1 MKLLK
6 LGLWLVAG
14 MAGLILPACGSGDE
28 DAAAPD
34 KTSELEIRWT
44 PEAPAVEQTV
54 SFSLGGDVVNVR
66 SVLWMFGDGKTAS
79 GGASTPVEH
88 AYAKA
93 GEYVVKAAVTHLSGP
108 MTELSKSLTVNDTE
122 AGMVVSN
129 DFPARMEEVSFSLN
143 HMAGVERVDWDFGD
157 GSDPQ
162 STASASE
169 ILTHAFERD
178 GNFTVRASITYGDGR
193 SESLQHDVEVEGQS
207 LSWACRNFDRSKMW
221 IMAHRGNMQN
231 GYNLPPNS
239 MAAFRACVES
249 GCVDFIETDVQ
260 ITRDGEVICLHDN
273 YLSRFTDYN
282 NYYAGKGM
290 VADYTLEELG
300 QFRLKTTDGKVSDE
314 QIPTLEEV
322 LLEFRGKVWFNLD
335 KCMESDVNIE
345 KVYDVVRRCGCLD
358 RVQFYISDN
367 TDRADWLSQQEVP
380 GILAPHANKE
390 SALTLM
396 TAYENTWMVQ
406 TSTGYVTPSWIAAIN
421 ARALSVTNLL
431 DADGE
436 TFHNGNTTLMD
447 SFVTAGV
454 RMIQCDYPAQMDE
467 YLRGKG
473 KR

>member
-6 LGLWLVAG
+6 WKPGLLAG
-14 MAGLILPACGSGDE
+14 IACALLASCGGGE
-28 DAAAPD
+28 EEPAAPVQ
-34 KTSELEIRWT
+34 SASMEIRWT
-44 PEAPAVEQTV
+44 PEAPAVGQTV
-54 SFSLGGDVVNVR
+54 SFSLGGDVSNVR

-79 GGASTPVEH
+79 GEASAAVEH
-88 AYAKA
+88 TYARA
-93 GEYVVKAAVTHLSGP
+93 GEYLVKAAVTPLSGS
-108 MTELSKSLTVNDTE
+108 MIELSERLTVNDTE

-129 DFPARMEEVSFSLN
+129 DFPARHETVSFSLN
-143 HMAGVERVDWDFGD
+143 RMAGVERVDWDFGD
-157 GSDPQ
+157 GSNPQ
-162 STASASE
+162 STASATE

-178 GNFTVRASITYGDGR
+178 GAFTVRAEVTYADGR
-193 SESLQHDVEVEGQS
+193 SESLQHDVKVEGQS

-221 IMAHRGNMQN
+221 IMAHRGNMEN

-282 NYYAGKGM
+282 DYYSGKGM
-290 VADYTLEELG
+290 VADYTLEQLA
-300 QFRLKTTDGKVSDE
+300 QFRLKTTDGKVSD
-314 QIPTLEEV
+314 QTIPTLEEV
-322 LLEFRGKVWFNLD
+322 LLAFRGKVWFNLD

-396 TAYENTWMVQ
+396 TAYDNTWMVQ
-406 TSTGYVTPSWIAAIN
+406 TSTEYVTPSWIAAIN
-421 ARALSVTNLL
+421 ARALSVSNLL
-431 DADGE
+431 DAEGE
-436 TFHNGNTTLMD
+436 NFHNGNTTLMD